1 MNRMKQLVE
10 LLNKYA
16 YHYYVLDKPII
27 SDKEY
32 DKLYDEL
39 IELEKQTGVIL
50 PDSITQ
56 RVGGEILSK
65 FKKFTHIERLY
76 SLDKAQNKNELK
88 KWVDSIKK
96 VYQNAEFTL
105 SYKFDGLT
113 ILCEYEDGVLVRAAT
128 RGNGLVGEDVTEQ
141 VKTIRTVPL
150 SIDFKGHVIVQG
162 EGIMKLSTLE
172 KYNKTATEKLKNAR
186 NAVSGGIRNL
196 NPKETAKRNLDWVC
210 YGVTHIEGKTLN
222 SQVDIQEFLTENGF
236 MTSQFFEVTSNY
248 DDLEKF
254 IDKIDQQ
261 KNKIDFLIDGIVIN
275 VNDFKQRRE
284 FGYTTKFPKWALA
297 YKFEA
302 MEVTSILKDVIWQ
315 VGRTGRVN
323 PTGIVEPVEL
333 AGATV
338 QKATLNNIEN
348 IKEKNLEIGS
358 RVFIRRSNE
367 VIPEILSLAESLPN
381 AKQIVPPS
389 SCPSCGSELV
399 YKNMNLYCTNY
410 SGCFEQIA
418 QRFSH
423 FASKEAMNIEGFSI
437 QTIKQIHTNLS
448 VKYLHDLYNLTKE
461 QLLTLEGVKD
471 KKAENIINS
480 ILDSKKPKLSNFL
493 YALGIL
499 NVGNKTA
506 KDLAKHFG
514 TLNNIIHATAEELVA
529 VKDIG
534 EITAQSITEF
544 FEDENNKIEIQNLL
558 AVGIEIQE
566 KSAKTQINNF
576 FEGKIVV
583 LTGSFDT
590 LTRTQATEML
600 ENAGANITSSVSK
613 NTDYVIFGTD
623 AGSKLEK
630 ANLLGV
636 KTLESTEVFG
646 KLL

>member
-1 MNRMKQLVE
+1 MKQLVT

-39 IELEKQTGVIL
+39 IELEKTTGIIL
-50 PDSITQ
+50 PDYITQ
-56 RVGGEILSK
+56 KVGGEILPK
-65 FKKFTHIERLY
+65 FKKFYHVERLY
-76 SLDKAQNKNELK
+76 SLDKAQSKQELK
-88 KWVDSIKK
+88 KWFDGIKK
-96 VYQNAEFTL
+96 LYDNALFTI

-113 ILCEYEDGVLVRAAT
+113 IVCEYEEGLLIRCAT
-128 RGNGLVGEDVTEQ
+128 RGNGMIGEDVTAQ

-150 SIDFKGHVIVQG
+150 SIPFKGHVIVQG
-162 EGIMKLSTLE
+162 EGIMKLSSLE

-196 NPKETAKRNLDWVC
+196 DPKETAKRNLDWIC
-210 YGVTHIEGKTLN
+210 YNVTHIEGENLS
-222 SQVDIQEFLTENGF
+222 SQQQVQTFLTENGF
-236 MTSQFFEVTSNY
+236 MISPFFEVVSEY
-248 DDLEKF
+248 EDLEKW
-254 IDKIDQQ
+254 IDVIDEK
-261 KNKIDFLIDGIVIN
+261 KNKIDFLIDGVVIN
-275 VNDFKQRRE
+275 VNDFAQRQE

-297 YKFEA
+297 FKFEA

-348 IKEKNLEIGS
+348 INEKKLEIGS

-367 VIPEILSLAESLPN
+367 VIPEILSLAERLPG

-389 SCPSCGSELV
+389 VCPSCGSELV
-399 YKNMNLYCTNY
+399 YKNMNLYCPNY
-410 SGCFEQIA
+410 SGCYEQITE
-418 QRFSH
+418 RFSH

-437 QTIKQIHTNLS
+437 QTIKQIYDNLN
-448 VKYLHDLYNLTKE
+448 VKYLHDLYHLTKQ
-461 QLLTLEGVKD
+461 QLLTLEGIKD
-471 KKAENIINS
+471 KKAENIITSLNA
-480 ILDSKKPKLSNFL
+480 SKKPKLSNFL

-506 KDLAKHFG
+506 KDLAKQFG
-514 TLNNIIHATAEELVA
+514 TLQNLMQASKEELVA
-529 VKDIG
+529 VRDIG
-534 EITAQSITEF
+534 EVTAQSIVEF
-544 FEDENNKIEIQNLL
+544 FEDENNKHEIQSLL
-558 AVGIEIQE
+558 NSGLEIQE
-566 KSAKTQINNF
+566 KNIQTTNNTFFAGKT
-576 FEGKIVV
+576 VV
-583 LTGSFDT
+583 LTGSFET
-590 LTRTQATEML
+590 LTRSQATQLL
-600 ENAGANITSSVSK
+600 EDAGANVTSSVSK

-623 AGSKLEK
+623 AGSKLTK
-630 ANLLGV
+630 AQSLGV
-636 KTLESTEVFG
+636 KTLSFAEVFG